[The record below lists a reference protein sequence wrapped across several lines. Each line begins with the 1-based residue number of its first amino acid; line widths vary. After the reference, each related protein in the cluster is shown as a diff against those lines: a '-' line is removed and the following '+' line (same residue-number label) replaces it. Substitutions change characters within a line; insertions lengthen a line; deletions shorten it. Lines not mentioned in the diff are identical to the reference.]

1 MDSRRTGKDEAILT
15 SVAESI
21 GATLG
26 TIAAK
31 AGTVQKA
38 LSEKVAGVKP
48 QVRRAKAVAAKAVA
62 KKRASMRGARRRKS
76 SRAAR
81 RRAPRGTKKS

>member
-1 MDSRRTGKDEAILT
+1 MDSHKGSRDEAILT

-31 AGTVQKA
+31 AGAVQKA
-38 LSEKVAGVKP
+38 FTETVTDAKP
-48 QVRRAKAVAAKAVA
+48 
-62 KKRASMRGARRRKS
+62 
-76 SRAAR
+76 
-81 RRAPRGTKKS
+81 

>member
-1 MDSRRTGKDEAILT
+1 MDCHGPAKEAILT

-31 AGTVQKA
+31 AGSVQKA
-38 LSEKVAGVKP
+38 LTEKVSSTGEASVDTSSE
-48 QVRRAKAVAAKAVA
+48 RTMR
-62 KKRASMRGARRRKS
+62 KRAG
-76 SRAAR
+76 
-81 RRAPRGTKKS
+81 GVG